1 MLRFA
6 GLLRRAFWRAFQ
18 HDALNVA
25 KGAAFSFILTFF
37 PALMVLA
44 AVLATSPHTETIL
57 KELGEA
63 LGYILPPGTRSAARG
78 FFETR
83 TRHPT
88 GLLISASLLTIFA
101 ATGVMLSWMEGF
113 RKAYQLPRIWGF
125 WKEQGIAFLL
135 VGLCFVPM
143 IVASLLVAFGSLV
156 ETWMIFNL
164 QGASAYIFLFWTG
177 VRLLIS
183 VLTSI
188 AVITL
193 VYHYAIPRTLPWH
206 SVLPGAVLA
215 TVAWLIATAG
225 FGWYVKNY
233 ALYNVIYGSLGAA
246 IALLMWMFIVCVII
260 LVGAEFNALVYPRPA
275 QRLQERRM
283 TVRTEA

>member
-6 GLLRRAFWRAFQ
+6 GLLQRAFWRALR

-37 PALMVLA
+37 PALMVAA
-44 AVLATSPHTETIL
+44 AVLATSPYTETIV
-57 KELGEA
+57 KEIAEG
-63 LGYILPPGTRSAARG
+63 LGYILPPGTRSAARA

-88 GLLISASLLTIFA
+88 GLLVSASLLTLFA
-101 ATGVMLSWMEGF
+101 ASGVMLSWMEGF
-113 RKAYQLPRIWGF
+113 RKAYDLPRIWGF

-135 VGLCFVPM
+135 VGLCFLPM

-156 ETWMIFNL
+156 ETWLVFNL
-164 QGASAYIFLFWTG
+164 QGASTYIFFLWTAL
-177 VRLLIS
+177 RLLIS

-215 TVAWLIATAG
+215 TVAWLIATAA

-246 IALLMWMFIVCVII
+246 IALLVWMYIVCIII
-260 LVGAEFNALVYPRPA
+260 LVGAEFNALVYPRPFE
-275 QRLQERRM
+275 RLQERAA
-283 TVRTEA
+283 TVRKD